1 MKIAGEGVGDVVR
14 FPRKPLGVM
23 HDVVVEDEER
33 CGAGNSQLC
42 RSAGLG
48 ERRLPEPAGGGS
60 AVALAEEHLEW
71 GSCRPKEEL
80 HGKTHIGS
88 EELKCVER
96 HAANEIGWEEV
107 APRDARLKAM

>member
-1 MKIAGEGVGDVVR
+1 MKIAGEGVRDIVC
-14 FPRKPLGVM
+14 FPRKQLGVM
-23 HDVVVEDEER
+23 HDVVVKDEER
-33 CGAGNSQLC
+33 RGAGGSQLC
-42 RSAGLG
+42 RSSGLR
-48 ERRLPEPAGGGS
+48 ERQLPEPAGGGS

-107 APRDARLKAM
+107 APRNARL